1 MRCEERTLDDIRALG
16 GNDIADE
23 RRFATA
29 AKVSEINLALYRTFA
44 QPLVRAAVPP
54 GMGEAMRKLHPLRL
68 QYQLLSD
75 NNPLMAPMS
84 AMAKQVSESRA
95 PAPPDNPLL
104 QLQEQASRQIIA
116 GLDAWRDMRD
126 TIAEWTFLTVYGSPL
141 LQAAI
146 GIDPANTRRPRQAET
161 SPLHRQLVNAR
172 IAELKSKMSQGGLRE
187 AFVRTILY
195 VLMPR
200 GGVDERG
207 FDAIR
212 RIRAANPDWKTQTL
226 PELTTLSLAEFKALV
241 REQFFML
248 LIDQPAAI
256 AAIPA
261 LVPKD
266 TAARRA
272 AFALVRQISNA
283 AGEITAESIGRLRE
297 AAVWFG
303 AAPARAEEKIATL
316 PALASIEHAK
326 AS

>member
-1 MRCEERTLDDIRALG
+1 
-16 GNDIADE
+16 
-23 RRFATA
+23 
-29 AKVSEINLALYRTFA
+29 
-44 QPLVRAAVPP
+44 
-54 GMGEAMRKLHPLRL
+54 
-68 QYQLLSD
+68 
-75 NNPLMAPMS
+75 
-84 AMAKQVSESRA
+84 
-95 PAPPDNPLL
+95 
-104 QLQEQASRQIIA
+104 
-116 GLDAWRDMRD
+116 
-126 TIAEWTFLTVYGSPL
+126 
-141 LQAAI
+141 
-146 GIDPANTRRPRQAET
+146 
-161 SPLHRQLVNAR
+161 
-172 IAELKSKMSQGGLRE
+172 MSQGGLRE

-226 PELTTLSLAEFKALV
+226 PELMTLSLAEFKALV

-303 AAPARAEEKIATL
+303 AAPSGAEEKIATL